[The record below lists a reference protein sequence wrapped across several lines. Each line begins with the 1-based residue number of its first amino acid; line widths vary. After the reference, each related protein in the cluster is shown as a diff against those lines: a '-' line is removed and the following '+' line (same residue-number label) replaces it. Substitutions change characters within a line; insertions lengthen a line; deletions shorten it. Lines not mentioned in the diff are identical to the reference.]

1 MTGIS
6 SLCVYCGSS
15 SHVSDQYK
23 TAAADLGRALA
34 ERGITLVYGGGK
46 VGLMGICADACLQ
59 AGGKV
64 IGIIPEFLRR
74 YEVGHGAVT
83 ELVVVDNM
91 HERKAR
97 MADLSDGFVVL
108 PGGFGTLD
116 EFFEILTWRQLALHD
131 KPIVIANIGG
141 YWDQLTAL
149 MGGIVDAGFARPEM
163 RRLWQCVDTVPEIFD
178 ALAVAPPPRVSPAT
192 KWA

>member
-1 MTGIS
+1 MTSIS

-15 SHVSDQYK
+15 SNVSDQYK
-23 TAAADLGRALA
+23 NAAAELGRALA

-46 VGLMGICADACLQ
+46 VGLMGICADACLH
-59 AGGKV
+59 AGGRV

-83 ELVVVDNM
+83 ELVVVENM
-91 HERKAR
+91 HDRKAR
-97 MADLSDGFVVL
+97 MADLSDGFIVL

-131 KPIVIANIGG
+131 KPIVVANIGG
-141 YWDQLTAL
+141 YWDQLSGL
-149 MGGIVDAGFARPEM
+149 LDGIIAAGFAKPDM
-163 RRLWQCVDTVPEIFD
+163 ARLWQTAESVPGIFD